1 MCSSIIKRLTF
12 RWLHRKRETQFRG
25 SENVVKSLTVFLL
38 INLFFSHQAVGEDCN
53 DPLRPPSPSNYG
65 VDEYWGQIVDFEQD
79 VFFSEDISEGA
90 RAGFCSTLQLVLD
103 FYGNFGPTE
112 WWIVGDDSEALES
125 LAIRY
130 TDRRQQRNQLQ
141 DNDYQTTL
149 RNIKEGFSNYV
160 GVTNAG
166 LNGAREYGFHL
177 LTVSEGI
184 LDGGVSAPP
193 ELVVDNPNLSIDT
206 VTHEYTH
213 VVQSALLFNKEFFCV
228 PDNCYR
234 EGWGPIFF
242 VEGSAVYYGEY
253 IPRKMIFD
261 GHKVVWNN
269 LNESLRSRMT
279 SIMERIQESLANCP
293 EFDISELDYSTR
305 DTCSPYEFGA
315 WGTAFLLDKVGDQDA
330 FWKSFWPSIDELGW
344 EQAFLQTFGL
354 SREQFNQEF
363 LEFLQLPLEEQ
374 LEVIP
379 ELVPIDT
386 DLDGLVDALDFDDDN
401 DGVADSDDAFPLDAL
416 ESIDT
421 DADGIGDNSDLD
433 DDNDGTLDDDDAF
446 PQDASETQ
454 DTDGDGVGDNA
465 DAFNLDASE
474 SLDTDGDGI
483 GNNADLDD
491 DDDGF
496 TDEEELADGTNPLS
510 RFSCRS
516 GCFSFDIDENSEAK
530 ALTDGL
536 LVIRHLFGFTGD
548 ALATG
553 AISTDATRDR
563 AEDISALLADADSE
577 LDIDGNGESKALS
590 DGLLLIR
597 YLFGFTGDALTVGAI
612 GEGATR
618 DTSEAIGAYISD
630 RVPASE

>member
-1 MCSSIIKRLTF
+1 
-12 RWLHRKRETQFRG
+12 
-25 SENVVKSLTVFLL
+25 VVKSLTVFFLTS
-38 INLFFSHQAVGEDCN
+38 LFFSNQAVGEDCN
-53 DPLRPPSPSNYG
+53 DPLRPPSPSSYG

-79 VFFSEDISEGA
+79 VFFSEDIGEGA
-90 RAGFCSTLQLVLD
+90 RAGFCSTLQLVLE

-112 WWIVGDDSEALES
+112 WWIVGEDPEDLEN

-166 LNGAREYGFHL
+166 LNGAREHGFHL

-184 LDGGVSAPP
+184 LDGGLSAPP

-234 EGWGPIFF
+234 EGWGPTFF

-279 SIMERIQESLANCP
+279 NIMERIQENLANCP
-293 EFDISELDYSTR
+293 GFDISEIDYSTR

-315 WGTAFLLDKVGDQDA
+315 WGTAFLLNKVGDQDA
-330 FWKSFWPSIDELGW
+330 MWKSFWPSIDELGW

-363 LEFLQLPLEEQ
+363 LDFLQLPLEEQ
-374 LEVIP
+374 LKVIP
-379 ELVPIDT
+379 ELVPSDT
-386 DLDGLVDALDFDDDN
+386 DLDGLIDALDLDDDN

-416 ESIDT
+416 ESMDT

-433 DDNDGTLDDDDAF
+433 DDNDGAFDDDDAF
-446 PQDASETQ
+446 PLDSSETL

-465 DAFNLDASE
+465 DAFDLDASE
-474 SLDTDGDGI
+474 SVDTDGDGI

-491 DDDGF
+491 DDDNF
-496 TDEEELADGTNPLS
+496 TDEQELVDGTNPLS

-516 GCFSFDIDENSEAK
+516 GCFSFDVDENLEAQP
-530 ALTDGL
+530 LTDGL
-536 LVIRHLFGFTGD
+536 LVIRHLFGFSGD
-548 ALATG
+548 SLTSG
-553 AISTDATRDR
+553 AVSGEAGRDSSE
-563 AEDISALLADADSE
+563 AIAGYLTDADSQ
-577 LDIDGNGESKALS
+577 LDIDGDGDSKPLT

-597 YLFGFTGDALTVGAI
+597 YLFGFSGDSLISGAI
-612 GEGATR
+612 GDSAER
-618 DTSEAIGAYISD
+618 DTAEKVEAYIQE
-630 RVPASE
+630 RIPVQ